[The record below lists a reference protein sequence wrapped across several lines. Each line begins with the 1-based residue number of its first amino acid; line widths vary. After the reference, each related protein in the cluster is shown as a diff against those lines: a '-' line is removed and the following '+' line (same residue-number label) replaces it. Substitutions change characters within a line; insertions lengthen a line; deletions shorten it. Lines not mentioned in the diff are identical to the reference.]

1 MFYET
6 KSDSEKLIELKY
18 YSTPKDISIGDFHIK
33 NIGDFIVQ
41 EVLRGWLTLPLNEKY
56 GVFLPVSCKGN
67 YIRVILAKRGIDT
80 ITAIHIISKIVN
92 IPLDEIQF
100 LGLKDAKGITSQL
113 ISFKYTKKLGKLKNR
128 NISIIC
134 SYESCAPVSTQELWG
149 NKFTI
154 TLRKSK
160 KEGDNNG
167 KLLENMIKLQKL
179 ISTNALISYFGYQRF
194 GMLPPLNHII
204 GKNILNRKYHDAIKI
219 ILSNKTINNVNNKYR
234 LRYEKE
240 ITNLMDKFRGN
251 YLYVF
256 KNIPRIITKIFLQSY
271 QSFLFNK
278 MINKRIELGLPL
290 DQVVIGDIVGY
301 SEATIY
307 KDDDITVVTNS
318 NFDKINRL
326 VKQGRLSILYPLLGY
341 LTEKRRMPSGEAYEP
356 IAKVIEEEK
365 ICLND
370 FLFDDI
376 PEISL
381 AGYYRPLT
389 FRVYNFLWHLTKNND
404 IKCSFFLKR
413 GFYATIVLRELIK
426 PS

>member
-6 KSDSEKLIELKY
+6 KSGREKLIGLKY
-18 YSTPKDISIGDFHIK
+18 YSTPNDISISDF
-33 NIGDFIVQ
+33 NIENIEDFIVQ
-41 EVLRGWLTLPLNEKY
+41 EVLRGWLTLPINEKH
-56 GVFLPVSCKGN
+56 GVFLPVSCRGN
-67 YIRVILAKRGIDT
+67 YVRAILVKKGIDT
-80 ITAIHIISKIVN
+80 LTAIHTISKIVN

-113 ISFKYTKKLGKLKNR
+113 ISLKYTKKLGKLKTS
-128 NISIIC
+128 NINIVC
-134 SYESCAPVSTQELWG
+134 SYESCAPVSTQGLWG

-154 TLRKSK
+154 TLRKRK
-160 KEGDNNG
+160 KEGENDENFL
-167 KLLENMIKLQKL
+167 KNMIKLQKL

-194 GMLPPLNHII
+194 GILPPLNHII
-204 GKNILNRKYHDAIKI
+204 GKYILKREYHDAIKI
-219 ILSNKTINNVNNKYR
+219 ILSDKNINNVNNDYR
-234 LRYEKE
+234 LIYEKE
-240 ITNLMDKFRGN
+240 IIDLMNKFKKD
-251 YLYVF
+251 YLCVF
-256 KNIPRIITKIFLQSY
+256 KNIPKIIVKIFLQSY

-290 DQVVIGDIVGY
+290 DQAVIGDIVGY

-307 KDDDITVVTNS
+307 RDDDIIVVTNS

-326 VKQGRLSILYPLLGY
+326 VKQGQLSILYPLLGY
-341 LTEKRRMPSGEAYEP
+341 LTEKRKMPSGEAYEP
-356 IAKVIEEEK
+356 IAKVIEEEE
-365 ICLND
+365 ICPDD
-370 FLFDDI
+370 FLFNDI

-389 FRVYNFLWHLTKNND
+389 FRVYNFLWHLTKSSD

-426 PS
+426 PA

>member
-6 KSDSEKLIELKY
+6 KSGREKLIGLKY
-18 YSTPKDISIGDFHIK
+18 YSTPNDISISDF
-33 NIGDFIVQ
+33 NIENIEDFIVQ
-41 EVLRGWLTLPLNEKY
+41 EVLRGWLTLPINEKH
-56 GVFLPVSCKGN
+56 GVFLPVSCRGN
-67 YIRVILAKRGIDT
+67 YVRAILVKKGIDT
-80 ITAIHIISKIVN
+80 LTAIHTISKIVN

-113 ISFKYTKKLGKLKNR
+113 ISLKYTKKLGKLKTS
-128 NISIIC
+128 NINIVC

-154 TLRKSK
+154 TLRKRK
-160 KEGDNNG
+160 KEGENDENFL
-167 KLLENMIKLQKL
+167 KNMIKLQKL

-194 GMLPPLNHII
+194 GILPPLNHII
-204 GKNILNRKYHDAIKI
+204 GKYILKREYHDAIKI
-219 ILSNKTINNVNNKYR
+219 ILSDKNISNVNNDYR
-234 LRYEKE
+234 LIYEKE
-240 ITNLMDKFRGN
+240 IIDLMNKFKKD
-251 YLYVF
+251 YLCVF
-256 KNIPRIITKIFLQSY
+256 KNIPKIIVKIFLQSY

-290 DQVVIGDIVGY
+290 DQAVIGDIVGY

-307 KDDDITVVTNS
+307 RDDDIIVVTNS

-326 VKQGRLSILYPLLGY
+326 VKQGQLSILYPLLGY
-341 LTEKRRMPSGEAYEP
+341 LTEKRKMPSGEAYEP
-356 IAKVIEEEK
+356 IAKVIEEEE
-365 ICLND
+365 ICPDD
-370 FLFDDI
+370 FLFNDI

-389 FRVYNFLWHLTKNND
+389 FRVYNFLWHLTKSSD

-426 PS
+426 PA

>member
-6 KSDSEKLIELKY
+6 KSGREKLIGLKY
-18 YSTPKDISIGDFHIK
+18 YSTPNDISISDF
-33 NIGDFIVQ
+33 NIENIEDFIVQ
-41 EVLRGWLTLPLNEKY
+41 EVLRGWLTLPINEKH
-56 GVFLPVSCKGN
+56 GVFLPVSCRGN
-67 YIRVILAKRGIDT
+67 YVRAILVKKGIDT
-80 ITAIHIISKIVN
+80 LTAIHTISKIVN

-113 ISFKYTKKLGKLKNR
+113 ISLKYTKKLGKLKTS
-128 NISIIC
+128 NINIVC

-154 TLRKSK
+154 TLRKRK
-160 KEGDNNG
+160 KEGENDENFL
-167 KLLENMIKLQKL
+167 KNMIKLQKL

-194 GMLPPLNHII
+194 GILPPLNHII
-204 GKNILNRKYHDAIKI
+204 GKYILKREYHDAIKI
-219 ILSNKTINNVNNKYR
+219 ILSDKNISNVNNDYR
-234 LRYEKE
+234 LIYEKE
-240 ITNLMDKFRGN
+240 IIDLMNKFKKD
-251 YLYVF
+251 YLCVF
-256 KNIPRIITKIFLQSY
+256 KNIPKIIVKIFLQSY

-290 DQVVIGDIVGY
+290 DQAVIGDIVGY

-307 KDDDITVVTNS
+307 RDDDIIVVTNS

-326 VKQGRLSILYPLLGY
+326 VKQGQLSILYPLLGY
-341 LTEKRRMPSGEAYEP
+341 LTEKRKMPSGEAYEP
-356 IAKVIEEEK
+356 IAKVIEEEE
-365 ICLND
+365 ICPDD
-370 FLFDDI
+370 FLFNDI

-389 FRVYNFLWHLTKNND
+389 FRVYNFLWHLTKSSD
-404 IKCSFFLKR
+404 IKCSFLLKR

-426 PS
+426 PA